1 LLFKA
6 CQDGFKDI
14 VQLLISKGADGRI
27 HPVTKY
33 SPLYIAAYHGRKEIV
48 EILLN
53 HFPNLVNV
61 ATVEKWLPIH
71 AAAIN
76 NHLHIIDLLLNFD
89 YPKLILQTFHD
100 KNKQYE
106 YYIPFDI
113 NAQDVTGQ
121 TILYVAAL
129 VGNQRLIDFLLNFKV
144 SAIKLEKHD
153 NELNSDVNDKNTID
167 SETSKPINCDSN
179 HSSPGKR
186 KSSSIQK
193 IIDKLSPTH
202 GDIIYSKN
210 RSDDDSCPQM
220 KQLTIFPILLDV
232 YCNNSETALHASV
245 KKKHYSIASA
255 LLSHGSNPNLAI
267 YLNGDDRT
275 QVEDS
280 ISSSLKEACRNR
292 DASMVDLLIRY
303 GARDDDCLA
312 LKVASTNGDNHL
324 MSKIL
329 SLKSHPDPEFKINKK
344 SLQFNTGSGGVSF
357 VGTSHS
363 FKLIK

>member
-1 LLFKA
+1 M
-6 CQDGFKDI
+6 
-14 VQLLISKGADGRI
+14 QLLISKGADGRK

-33 SPLYIAAYHGRKEIV
+33 TPLYIAAYHGRKEIV

-53 HFPNLVNV
+53 NFPNLVNV

-89 YPKLILQTFHD
+89 YPKQILQTFHD
-100 KNKQYE
+100 KNKQFE
-106 YYIPFDI
+106 YYMPFDI

-121 TILYVAAL
+121 TILYVTAL

-153 NELNSDVNDKNTID
+153 SNNELNSDVNNKNIDNND
-167 SETSKPINCDSN
+167 SETSKPINCDPN
-179 HSSPGKR
+179 NSSPGKR
-186 KSSSIQK
+186 KSSIQK
-193 IIDKLSPTH
+193 IIEKLSPSS
-202 GDIIYSKN
+202 GDIIYTKN

-232 YCNNSETALHASV
+232 YCNNNSETALHASV

-255 LLSHGSNPNLAI
+255 LLSHGSNPNLTI
-267 YLNGDDRT
+267 YLNGDDRS

-312 LKVASTNGDNHL
+312 LKVASNNGDYHL
-324 MSKIL
+324 MAKIL

-357 VGTSHS
+357 VGKSNS
-363 FKLIK
+363 FKLFK

>member
-1 LLFKA
+1 
-6 CQDGFKDI
+6 
-14 VQLLISKGADGRI
+14 
-27 HPVTKY
+27 VTKY
-33 SPLYIAAYHGRKEIV
+33 SPLYIAAHHGRKEIV

-89 YPKLILQTFHD
+89 YNKQILQTFHD
-100 KNKQYE
+100 KSKLFE
-106 YYIPFDI
+106 YYMPFDI

-121 TILYVAAL
+121 TILYVSAL
-129 VGNQRLIDFLLNFKV
+129 VGNQRLVDFLLNFKV
-144 SAIKLEKHD
+144 SAIKLEKND
-153 NELNSDVNDKNTID
+153 SNSDVNNDNNIID
-167 SETSKPINCDSN
+167 SQTSKPINCDSN
-179 HSSPGKR
+179 NSSPEKR
-186 KSSSIQK
+186 KSSIQK
-193 IIDKLSPTH
+193 IIDKLSPSS
-202 GDIIYSKN
+202 GDIIYTKN

-255 LLSHGSNPNLAI
+255 LLSRGSNPNLTI
-267 YLNGDDRT
+267 YLNGDDRS
-275 QVEDS
+275 QAEDS
-280 ISSSLKEACRNR
+280 ISGSLKEACRNR

-312 LKVASTNGDNHL
+312 LKVASSNGDNHL
-324 MSKIL
+324 ISKIL

-357 VGTSHS
+357 VGTSH
-363 FKLIK
+363 